1 MGVAKTII
9 IKLMSKKGKEME
21 TRETEVL
28 AVLGEEPGAGAWA
41 QAPGELA
48 VGAWVAA
55 PRPSSPGT
63 PPVGGAL

>member
-28 AVLGEEPGAGAWA
+28 AVLGEEPGRKHLENW
-41 QAPGELA
+41 L
-48 VGAWVAA
+48 WVL
-55 PRPSSPGT
+55 G
-63 PPVGGAL
+63 